1 MVEKRTKEIGIRKVL
16 GASVGN
22 ILMLV
27 SKEFVLLVLL
37 ANLVAWPMAYFLMT
51 KWLQNFA
58 YRVNMES
65 WIYVLSASVAF
76 VIALITISFQVL
88 KAALADPVKSLRYE

>member
-1 MVEKRTKEIGIRKVL
+1 
-16 GASVGN
+16 
-22 ILMLV
+22 MLV

-65 WIYVLSASVAF
+65 WIYILSATIAF
-76 VIALITISFQVL
+76 VIALITISFQAL